1 MSKVCSSIYLSW
13 SWRWGRWWFH
23 EICDKL
29 VCDDS
34 ENDQNTKN
42 LHEVSGVR
50 VEDDAESNSEDFSR
64 SDDKR
69 YKMLF
74 ELFDHSVDKHLT
86 SKCQDSHEKHVE
98 NEEIVSCYEGENIL
112 ELPEHERVTC

>member
-1 MSKVCSSIYLSW
+1 M
-13 SWRWGRWWFH
+13 
-23 EICDKL
+23 
-29 VCDDS
+29 
-34 ENDQNTKN
+34 
-42 LHEVSGVR
+42 R